1 MPPKSRR
8 AYFKSFFRFGSSK
21 REVKGRPSG
30 EHRLADD
37 IATSGTLNEPSV
49 STTLPSLTPYL
60 GHDVL
65 TTQDDAVEPR
75 LDSGI
80 TMGNLLALASSPTPT
95 PVFPS
100 TSPQLTPHSA
110 SSSLFANAQ
119 NFHLQN
125 LHYYH
130 QIPSPGLDSSS
141 RSATGWRMLLEHTAP
156 TALYDSTARFDPPR
170 CDEDTRLQV
179 IEDIATWIEDR
190 ESPIRLL
197 CMTGAAGAGK
207 SALQQTISEKYT
219 QSKILAASFFFSS
232 ADPTR
237 NHNLA
242 FVPTIAYQL
251 GLHHSQLRHF
261 IGEAVDDDHL
271 IFQRSLKTQ
280 MEALVVRPVER
291 FRHHMPSAPAF
302 SLPFL
307 VTIDGLDE
315 CNGERRQKE
324 ILSAIH
330 TSLLLSDKTPFRI
343 FLSSR
348 PELSI
353 RTAVEGYLEK
363 FTYHLRLSDDFD
375 ATEDIRRMA
384 LRRLREIGRQSRDP
398 RAQPHLWPTV
408 EDVDDLV
415 HAASGQFI
423 YVATAIRY
431 ISKRRGSPIQRLQ
444 TVLEWGRGRNQPTIE
459 PFALLDLLY
468 LSILSNAKEAW
479 DASNPGSPDDFVT
492 LLRVFERYRNAA
504 YAYSSYLVVPK
515 YHESNDFC
523 LLLGLDDT
531 LLDIITLDLRSLVR
545 VTGKYS
551 GSLHGEGCNHLHLYH
566 RSFSEFLNTESRA
579 KTLYRSRLLVDEFI
593 VCRLMQQ
600 ACHGPNPDIVDGAI
614 KSLQSSVYR
623 MIDSE
628 TLSNPQVG
636 YRLTH
641 KLYEAFVQFTCDNGW
656 ALFFQTCKAGE
667 WYTDLSGMFGPAN
680 ATEAGLG
687 RLFVLVLEYAK
698 GKDLDRAL
706 LTTIRVY
713 QAILHQKIHRL
724 AAVERHEIEPAALLL
739 DELPFASPLTSPA
752 THYESDGGKTE

>member
-1 MPPKSRR
+1 
-8 AYFKSFFRFGSSK
+8 
-21 REVKGRPSG
+21 
-30 EHRLADD
+30 
-37 IATSGTLNEPSV
+37 
-49 STTLPSLTPYL
+49 
-60 GHDVL
+60 
-65 TTQDDAVEPR
+65 
-75 LDSGI
+75 
-80 TMGNLLALASSPTPT
+80 
-95 PVFPS
+95 
-100 TSPQLTPHSA
+100 
-110 SSSLFANAQ
+110 
-119 NFHLQN
+119 
-125 LHYYH
+125 
-130 QIPSPGLDSSS
+130 
-141 RSATGWRMLLEHTAP
+141 
-156 TALYDSTARFDPPR
+156 
-170 CDEDTRLQV
+170 
-179 IEDIATWIEDR
+179 
-190 ESPIRLL
+190 
-197 CMTGAAGAGK
+197 MTGAAGAGK

-600 ACHGPNPDIVDGAI
+600 ACHGPNPGMSYHLLMGVLRYSHQSPLLPDIVDGAI

-698 GKDLDRAL
+698 GKVSRHDLIVIFAFHSTSSWQDLDRAL

-724 AAVERHEIEPAALLL
+724 AGWWTPLLLLRSRLSSYMRFAAVERHEIEPAALLL